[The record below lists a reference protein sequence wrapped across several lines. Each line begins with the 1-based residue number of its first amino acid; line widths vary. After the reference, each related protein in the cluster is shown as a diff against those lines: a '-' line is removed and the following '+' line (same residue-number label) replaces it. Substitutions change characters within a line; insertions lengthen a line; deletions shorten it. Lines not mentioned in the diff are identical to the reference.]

1 MLIRLLCLPL
11 IVVLMMKCTDNAD
24 VISDD
29 MDIMID
35 STYID
40 STKIA
45 LRGEVVIL
53 DRDFNMPNLN
63 RTRKV
68 WLYLPRDYYAS
79 NKYYPVLYMH
89 DGQNLFDATAS
100 FAGEWYVD
108 ESLDAIFG
116 AGKES
121 AIVVGIE
128 NSRDQNRL
136 NEYSPWQNGQY
147 QLGGEGN
154 LYVDFIVNELK
165 PYIDSIYR
173 TKREREFTGIM
184 GSSMGGLISLY
195 AAIERQDV
203 FGRAGIFS
211 PSLWFTEGK
220 AFEHVSNKGKQR
232 DAKIYLIA
240 GEREGSNAAA
250 ETRRMSEALRASGF
264 QNHEIFIETHPDGEH
279 NEAYWAREFPKAYEW
294 LFLN

>member
-1 MLIRLLCLPL
+1 
-11 IVVLMMKCTDNAD
+11 
-24 VISDD
+24 
-29 MDIMID
+29 MID
-35 STYID
+35 TTYID
-40 STKIA
+40 STRIA
-45 LRGEVVIL
+45 LRGEVVVL
-53 DRDFNMPNLN
+53 DKDFHMPHLN

-108 ESLDAIFG
+108 ESLDVIFG
-116 AGKES
+116 DGKES

-136 NEYSPWQNGQY
+136 NEYSPWQNSNY
-147 QLGGEGN
+147 QMGGEGN
-154 LYVDFIVNELK
+154 LYVEFIVNELK

-173 TKREREFTGIM
+173 TKSGREHTGIM

-195 AAIERQDV
+195 AAIERQDI
-203 FGRAGIFS
+203 FGRAGVFS

-220 AFEHVSNKGKQR
+220 SFQHVSDKGKQQ
-232 DAKIYLIA
+232 DLKIYLIA

-250 ETRRMSEALRASGF
+250 ETWRMSETLRASGF
-264 QNHEIFIETHPDGEH
+264 QTNEVFIEIHPDGEH

-294 LFLN
+294 LFST